1 MYLSYF
7 NCQYWPFSL
16 TPNTNQYFGATCHN
30 EAIITLNHA
39 LLSGEG
45 FIKVVGEVGT
55 GKTLLCR
62 KLLNELPASVHTAYI
77 PNPHLAPNELRHAVA
92 NELGVNLALNSD
104 QQEFTQAIQTRLV
117 ALHQA
122 FDHVVLVIDEAQA
135 LPVESME
142 ALRLITNFET
152 ETHKLL
158 QVVLLGQPELDEKIA
173 LPELRQLKQRITF
186 SCQLSELD
194 AEQIYYYVR
203 HRMVK
208 AGYQG
213 PEIFSR
219 DVCRMIKQ
227 ATQGTPRIIN
237 VLSHKILMLMY
248 GKGLKMATPELV
260 KLAALDTEACHKV
273 SLPWRLNAKAQWRAA
288 CLVTVGLCGAL
299 LLFPLA

>member
-1 MYLSYF
+1 MYLEYF
-7 NCQYWPFSL
+7 HCDFLPFSL
-16 TPNTNQYFGATCHN
+16 TPNTQQYFGAQCHN
-30 EAIITLNHA
+30 EAIVTLNHA
-39 LLSGEG
+39 LLNGEG

-62 KLLNELPASVHTAYI
+62 KLLNELPASVFTAYI

-92 NELGVNLALNSD
+92 NEVGVSLDLHSD

-117 ALHQA
+117 ALHQEY
-122 FDHVVLVIDEAQA
+122 DHVVLVIDEAQA

-152 ETHKLL
+152 ETQKLL
-158 QVVLLGQPELDEKIA
+158 QVVLLGQPELDAKIA

-186 SCQLSELD
+186 SCHLKELD
-194 AEQIYYYVR
+194 SEQIYHYVR
-203 HRMVK
+203 HRMVN

-219 DVCRMIKQ
+219 DVCSLIQQ
-227 ATQGTPRIIN
+227 ATRGTPRIIN

-248 GKGLKMATPELV
+248 GKGVTMATPELV
-260 KLAALDTEACHKV
+260 KIAAQDTEACQPVH
-273 SLPWRLNAKAQWRAA
+273 LPWRLNVKAQWRTA
-288 CLVTVGLCGAL
+288 CLVTFGLCGVL
-299 LLFPLA
+299 LLLPSA